1 MVKKLHLLLQKEAKF
16 LHKVNHLEKIHLQVS
31 NNLELLI
38 WEGLANSLNNLMR
51 MNHQKKFQ
59 IN

>member
-16 LHKVNHLEKIHLQVS
+16 LHKSNLEKIHLQVS
-31 NNLELLI
+31 NSLELLI